1 MSALCFY
8 CSVRI
13 RTTALFLLCA
23 TCACAQP
30 QSHENL
36 NAIAWFQTSAEY
48 AASAR
53 QTYAG
58 AMRNLKRALADKGWT
73 AAVEQTGSFGELPPA
88 VILDLD
94 ETVLDN
100 SAYEVAMLRA
110 NAPFSEDTWATWV
123 AEARAG
129 AVPAAVRFLTN
140 ARAAG
145 VALFYVTNR
154 VCNAGDESDAT
165 VRVLKALNVPLEPGR
180 LLCKGEVSDKSSR
193 RQSIARTHRIL
204 LLIGDDLGDFV
215 TIPKDRQTVEGR
227 AAAVIA
233 YEDYWGER
241 WFVLP
246 NPMYGSWERALKSK
260 VDGLRDR

>member
-1 MSALCFY
+1 
-8 CSVRI
+8 VRI
-13 RTTALFLLCA
+13 RTTSIFLLCA
-23 TCACAQP
+23 ACACAQP
-30 QSHENL
+30 QAHENL

-48 AASAR
+48 AATAR

-58 AMRNLKRALADKGWT
+58 AARTLKHALSEKNWT
-73 AAVEQTGSFGELPPA
+73 AAIEQTGSFGDLPPA

-100 SAYEVAMLRA
+100 SAYQVAMLRA
-110 NAPFSEDTWATWV
+110 NTPFSEDTWSKWV
-123 AEARAG
+123 AAARAG
-129 AVPAAVRFLTN
+129 SVPAAVRFLTN

-154 VCNAGDESDAT
+154 VCNADDESDPT
-165 VRVLKALNVPLEPGR
+165 VRVLRALHVPLEPGR
-180 LLCKGEVSDKSSR
+180 LLCKGEVSDKSPR
-193 RQSIARTHRIL
+193 RQSVARTHRIL

-215 TIPKDRQTVEGR
+215 SLPKDRLTVEGR

-241 WFVLP
+241 WFMLP

-260 VDGLRDR
+260 VEALRER

>member
-1 MSALCFY
+1 M
-8 CSVRI
+8 RI
-13 RTTALFLLCA
+13 RTTALLFCA
-23 TCACAQP
+23 ACAWAQP

-36 NAIAWFQTSAEY
+36 NAVAWFQTSAEY

-58 AMRNLKRALADKGWT
+58 ATKSLKRALADKNWT
-73 AAVEQTGSFGELPPA
+73 AAIEQTGAFAELPPA

-110 NAPFSEDTWATWV
+110 NAPFSDVTWSRWV

-129 AVPAAVRFLTN
+129 TVPAAVRFLTN

-154 VCNAGDESDAT
+154 VCKADDASDPT
-165 VRVLKALNVPLEPGR
+165 VRVLRALNVPLEPGR
-180 LLCKGEVSDKSSR
+180 LMCKGEVSDKSPR
-193 RQSIARTHRIL
+193 RESVARTHRIL
-204 LLIGDDLGDFV
+204 LLVGDDLGDFV
-215 TIPKDRQTVEGR
+215 SLPKDRLTVEGR
-227 AAAVIA
+227 AAAVSA
-233 YEDYWGER
+233 YED
-241 WFVLP
+241 
-246 NPMYGSWERALKSK
+246 
-260 VDGLRDR
+260 